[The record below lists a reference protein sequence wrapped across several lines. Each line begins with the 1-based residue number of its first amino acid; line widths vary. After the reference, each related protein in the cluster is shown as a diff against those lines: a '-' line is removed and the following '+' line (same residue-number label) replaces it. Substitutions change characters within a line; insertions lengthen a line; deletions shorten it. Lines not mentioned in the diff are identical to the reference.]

1 MDTFLVTCEHGGNRI
16 PAAYQPYFAD
26 LQELL
31 ATHRGYD
38 RGALVLARDL
48 AKAFGAPLVSST
60 ISRLLVD
67 LNRSV
72 GHPRL
77 FSNALPRTPP
87 SLRTKIVS
95 RYHTPWRDRVEGL
108 VWEAVAAGHRVVHLS
123 AHSFTPVL
131 NGRVR
136 DTDMGLLHDPSR
148 HLEADLC
155 ARWREILLA
164 SAPHL
169 RVRRNHPYQGRCDG
183 LTTHLRGR
191 FDPGAYLGIE
201 VEINQNEIS
210 ATPRGWKPLRDL
222 VIASLRSALDHE
234 SS

>member
-16 PAAYQPYFAD
+16 PGAYQPFFAD
-26 LQELL
+26 LQDLL

-38 RGALVLARDL
+38 RGALVMARDL
-48 AKAFGAPLVSST
+48 AKAFHAPLVSST
-60 ISRLLVD
+60 TSRLLVD
-67 LNRSV
+67 LKRSV

-77 FSNALPRTPP
+77 FSDALPRTPS
-87 SLRTKIVS
+87 SLRTEIVS
-95 RYHTPWRDRVEGL
+95 RYHTPWRDRVEDL
-108 VWEAVAAGHRVVHLS
+108 VREAVAAGRRVVHLS
-123 AHSFTPVL
+123 SHSFTPVW

-136 DTDMGLLHDPSR
+136 DTDVGLLHDPSR

-155 ARWREILLA
+155 ARWREILLT

-191 FDPGAYLGIE
+191 FEPGAYLGIE
-201 VEINQNEIS
+201 LEINQNKIS

-222 VIASLRSALDHE
+222 VITSLRSALDHE